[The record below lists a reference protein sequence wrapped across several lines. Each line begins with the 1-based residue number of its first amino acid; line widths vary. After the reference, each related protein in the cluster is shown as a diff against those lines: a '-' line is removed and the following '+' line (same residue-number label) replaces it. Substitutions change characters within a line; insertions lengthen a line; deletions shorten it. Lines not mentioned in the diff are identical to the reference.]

1 MAGGANVS
9 KSLCGG
15 VHRNFFARRRSNV
28 FYAWWQSLLREGCNA
43 CSSSASLAAIHV
55 DCHASLPCFFSIL
68 PCRIS
73 ACLHARY
80 SLSASCELASWHMG
94 CWRENLLAHANA
106 SWMSEEAVPRVSRW
120 KRRRTDE
127 VDPEEENSTTT
138 SKRLE
143 TCTMTSEGME
153 DWRQE
158 LDIVI
163 PTIRNLDFLE
173 LWRPFFEKYHL
184 IIVQDGDPTRKI
196 KIPEGFDYELYN
208 RDDIKEMLGE
218 KSWCISFKDSA
229 CRCFGFLVSKKRYIY
244 TIDDDCFVSN
254 GGTPLDRKIVPAR
267 GSWTDVRSLVRPHA
281 SFG

>member
-1 MAGGANVS
+1 MHAPPPPRWPPSRPPSTSTATP
-9 KSLCGG
+9 
-15 VHRNFFARRRSNV
+15 V
-28 FYAWWQSLLREGCNA
+28 FHVTLPSFRAASPLA
-43 CSSSASLAAIHV
+43 CSL
-55 DCHASLPCFFSIL
+55 
-68 PCRIS
+68 
-73 ACLHARY
+73 ACLHARF
-80 SLSASCELASWHMG
+80 SLSASCDVASYQMG
-94 CWRENLLAHANA
+94 CWRENLLARANA

-208 RDDIKEMLGE
+208 RDDITEMLGE

-254 GGTPLDRKIVPAR
+254 GGTPLDRKIVLAR
-267 GSWTDVRSLVRPHA
+267 ESWTDVRSLVRPHG